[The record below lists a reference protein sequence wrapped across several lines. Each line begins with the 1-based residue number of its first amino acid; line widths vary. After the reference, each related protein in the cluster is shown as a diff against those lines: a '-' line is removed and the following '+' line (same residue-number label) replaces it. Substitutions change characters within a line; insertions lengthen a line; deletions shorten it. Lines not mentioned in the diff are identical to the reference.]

1 MIRFILKRIFAGVL
15 VVFTVATLTFF
26 VMHNVPGGPF
36 DQEKSF
42 PPEIKKNILAKYHL
56 DEPVS
61 RQYYYYM
68 RDLVK
73 GDFGPS
79 FKYRNRK
86 VQDILADTFP
96 VSAELGLIALI
107 ISVGLGV
114 AAGIVS
120 AVKRNSIFDRLSILA
135 ASLGIALPSFVLGAF
150 LIWLLA
156 YQLEIFPPALWE
168 SWRHAVLP
176 ALTLGLGP
184 AAYLARLTR
193 SSMLE
198 ILAKDF
204 VRTARAKGLS
214 GSVVILKHVL
224 RNSMGPVVT
233 VVGPLVAMLVT
244 GSFIVEKI
252 FSVPGMG
259 RFFITAVTNRDYP
272 LIMGVTLVYTAL
284 IVLMNFIV
292 DVVYTVLDPRV
303 RLE

>member
-1 MIRFILKRIFAGVL
+1 MTWFVVKRIGAGLL
-15 VVFTVATLTFF
+15 VIFTVATLTFF
-26 VMHNVPGGPF
+26 VMHVVPGGPF
-36 DQEKSF
+36 DQEKAF
-42 PPEIKKNILAKYHL
+42 PPEIKRNILAKYHL
-56 DEPVS
+56 NEPVW
-61 RQYYYYM
+61 RQYLYYM
-68 RDLVK
+68 EDLAR

-79 FKYRNRK
+79 FKYRNRR

-96 VSAELGLIALI
+96 VSVQLGLLALVI
-107 ISVGLGV
+107 GVGLGV
-114 AAGIVS
+114 SAGMVS
-120 AVKRNSIFDRLSILA
+120 AVWRDSVFDRLSILA

-150 LIWLLA
+150 LIWA
-156 YQLEIFPPALWE
+156 FAFQLRLFPPALWE
-168 SWRHAVLP
+168 SGRNMVLP

-198 ILAKDF
+198 VMQKDF
-204 VRTARAKGLS
+204 VRTARAKGLA
-214 GSVVILKHVL
+214 GSVVILKHVM
-224 RNSMGPVVT
+224 RNALGPVVT

-259 RFFITAVTNRDYP
+259 RFFITAVTNRYP

-284 IVLMNFIV
+284 IVLMNLIV
-292 DVVYTVLDPRV
+292 DVAYTVLDPRV

>member
-1 MIRFILKRIFAGVL
+1 MIKFLLQRLAAGAL
-15 VVFTVATLTFF
+15 VVFIVATLTFF
-26 VMHNVPGGPF
+26 IMHNVPGGPF

-42 PPEIKKNILAKYHL
+42 PPEIKENILAKYHL
-56 DEPVS
+56 NEPL
-61 RQYYYYM
+61 RLQYYYYM
-68 RDLVK
+68 ADLLR
-73 GDFGPS
+73 GDLGPS
-79 FKYRNRK
+79 FKYRNRR

-96 VSAELGLIALI
+96 VSAQLGLIALI
-107 ISVGLGV
+107 IGVGLGV
-114 AAGIVS
+114 SAGIVS
-120 AVKRNSIFDRLSILA
+120 AVKRDSIFDRLSILA

-150 LIWLLA
+150 LIWLFSYKLM
-156 YQLEIFPPALWE
+156 LLPPALWE
-168 SWRHAVLP
+168 TSWNMVLP

-198 ILAKDF
+198 VMEKDY

-214 GSVVILKHVL
+214 GAAVILKHVL

-233 VVGPLVAMLVT
+233 VIGPLTAMLVT

-284 IVLMNFIV
+284 IVVMNLVV

>member
-1 MIRFILKRIFAGVL
+1 MIKFLLQRLAAGAL
-15 VVFTVATLTFF
+15 VVFIVASLTFF
-26 VMHNVPGGPF
+26 IMHNVPGGPF

-42 PPEIKKNILAKYHL
+42 PPEIKENILAKYHL
-56 DEPVS
+56 NEPL
-61 RQYYYYM
+61 RLQYYYYM
-68 RDLVK
+68 ADLLR
-73 GDFGPS
+73 GDLGPS
-79 FKYRNRK
+79 FKYRNRR

-96 VSAELGLIALI
+96 VSAQLGLIALI
-107 ISVGLGV
+107 IGVGLGV
-114 AAGIVS
+114 SAGIVS
-120 AVKRNSIFDRLSILA
+120 AVKRDSIFDRLSILA

-150 LIWLLA
+150 LIWLFSYKLM
-156 YQLEIFPPALWE
+156 LLPPALWE
-168 SWRHAVLP
+168 TSWNMVLP

-198 ILAKDF
+198 VMEKDY

-214 GSVVILKHVL
+214 GAAVILKHVL

-233 VVGPLVAMLVT
+233 VIGPLTAMLVT

-284 IVLMNFIV
+284 IVVMNLVV

>member
-1 MIRFILKRIFAGVL
+1 MTRFVMTRAVTGLL
-15 VVFTVATLTFF
+15 VVFIVATLTFF
-26 VMHNVPGGPF
+26 VMHTVPGGPF
-36 DQEKSF
+36 DQEKVF

-56 DEPVS
+56 DKPIWK
-61 RQYYYYM
+61 QYLYYM
-68 RDLVK
+68 GDLLR

-79 FKYRNRK
+79 FKYRNRR
-86 VQDILADTFP
+86 VQEILFDTFP
-96 VSAELGLIALI
+96 VSAQLGLLALLI
-107 ISVGLGV
+107 GVGLGV
-114 AAGIVS
+114 SAGIVS
-120 AVKRNSIFDRLSILA
+120 AVKRDSVFDRLSIFGA
-135 ASLGIALPSFVLGAF
+135 TLGIALPSFVLGAF
-150 LIWLLA
+150 FIWTFSYRLRVL
-156 YQLEIFPPALWE
+156 PPALWE
-168 SWRHAVLP
+168 SSRHMVLP
-176 ALTLGLGP
+176 ALTLGMGP

-198 ILAKDF
+198 VMDKDF

-214 GSVVILKHVL
+214 GSVVILKHVM
-224 RNSMGPVVT
+224 RNSLGPVVT

-284 IVLMNFIV
+284 IVVMNFLV
-292 DVVYTVLDPRV
+292 DVIYTVLDPRV